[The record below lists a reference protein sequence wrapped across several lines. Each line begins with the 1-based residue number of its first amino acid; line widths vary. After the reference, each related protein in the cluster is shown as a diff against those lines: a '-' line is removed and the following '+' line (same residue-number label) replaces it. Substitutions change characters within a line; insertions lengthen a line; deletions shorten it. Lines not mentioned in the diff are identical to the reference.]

1 MLVKS
6 KKPQYRLLLNRRPE
20 VYDQIPAG
28 LTEDKLDVELY
39 KQQQKWELDT
49 VQKRHDIEEKVKR
62 AATHDPSFQKLFDE
76 YCENISEL
84 SRASL
89 AEYVIRR
96 KAVIDLLEKALE
108 VDENGRYS
116 KESRI
121 HSIICPMQT
130 TSDEIRFDDMNL
142 WLIDD
147 RLAYHHFLAS
157 DKKINTISVLESN
170 VENRMDLA
178 IFDAALSYTA
188 DPENI
193 NSITI
198 VELKRPQRDDLATEG
213 TDPITQVYDYVTDI
227 KQSKVKKA
235 NGRGFGNVQ
244 QVAFY
249 CYVVADMTSTLRK
262 SAARAGL
269 IETQDKEGYFGYN
282 SAIGTYIEVIS
293 YDKLLKDAKQRNRAL
308 FDKLFEPKVKCK
320 NRHPSPICTQF

>member
-1 MLVKS
+1 M
-6 KKPQYRLLLNRRPE
+6 
-20 VYDQIPAG
+20 
-28 LTEDKLDVELY
+28 
-39 KQQQKWELDT
+39 
-49 VQKRHDIEEKVKR
+49 
-62 AATHDPSFQKLFDE
+62 FDE

-130 TSDEIRFDDMNL
+130 ISDEIRFDDMNL

-157 DKKINTISVLESN
+157 DKKMNTISVLDSD
-170 VENRMDLA
+170 VEKRMDLA

-193 NSITI
+193 SSITI
-198 VELKRPQRDDLATEG
+198 VELKRPQRDDLATEE

-227 KQSKVKKA
+227 KTK
-235 NGRGFGNVQ
+235 
-244 QVAFY
+244 
-249 CYVVADMTSTLRK
+249 
-262 SAARAGL
+262 
-269 IETQDKEGYFGYN
+269 
-282 SAIGTYIEVIS
+282 
-293 YDKLLKDAKQRNRAL
+293 
-308 FDKLFEPKVKCK
+308 
-320 NRHPSPICTQF
+320 